1 MLVKNILAAEQLTTL
16 VTGLHR
22 VEHIDTVL
30 LYNLGITAW
39 MVLSGRL
46 TFCKRVAEE
55 NRTTAYKALLP
66 FRHQK
71 DPWSIRGNFF

>member
-16 VTGLHR
+16 ATGLHR

-39 MVLSGRL
+39 M
-46 TFCKRVAEE
+46 
-55 NRTTAYKALLP
+55 RT
-66 FRHQK
+66 
-71 DPWSIRGNFF
+71 